1 MNQVR
6 AAVSSLESQRKGA
19 LETVQYQLLLPLL
32 PCLQVSW
39 GLSECKRC
47 MPVGEE
53 DWERR
58 GTGLLLGGRELT
70 GSFVLRVLKVGFR
83 RGLRR
88 GSQWKV
94 HQLYAADVPK

>member
-1 MNQVR
+1 M
-6 AAVSSLESQRKGA
+6 
-19 LETVQYQLLLPLL
+19 
-32 PCLQVSW
+32 
-39 GLSECKRC
+39 
-47 MPVGEE
+47 GEE

-88 GSQWKV
+88 GSQWNV
-94 HQLYAADVPK
+94 HQLYAADVLK